1 MMVKESTGQGAKAV
15 SIIWRALRAGLG
27 EHKME
32 MMGHNR
38 QDRGE
43 RDDGRRYRHHAK
55 VGHAARDALPARGT
69 MVKGR
74 SHARL
79 IG

>member
-1 MMVKESTGQGAKAV
+1 MVEESTGEGSKAV
-15 SIIWRALRAGLG
+15 LITWRALRAGLG
-27 EHKME
+27 EHEME
-32 MMGHNR
+32 MMGHGR

-43 RDDGRRYRHHAK
+43 RDDGRQYCHHAK
-55 VGHAARDALPARGT
+55 VGHAARGALTARGT
-69 MVKGR
+69 MVKGL